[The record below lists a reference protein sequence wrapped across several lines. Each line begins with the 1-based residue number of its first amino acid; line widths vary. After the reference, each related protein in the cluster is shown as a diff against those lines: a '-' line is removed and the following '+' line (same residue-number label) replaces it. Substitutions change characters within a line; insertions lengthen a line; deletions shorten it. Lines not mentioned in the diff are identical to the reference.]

1 MNFLILGGGAEEL
14 GWARAIAGRAE
25 HRLRAAYPGF
35 AELPEVPRP
44 GDFEDALAT
53 SGVEAVVV
61 GGVIEER
68 AEALRRVAAVGMPAI
83 CLHPPGDD
91 SEAYY
96 QVALSREETGAV
108 LVPDLPARLHPGVE
122 ALRQALRGRAL
133 GAFRGIRYESP
144 TSLDGGDLAR
154 HALPRV
160 IDVVRALLGEVEAV
174 TATGDPPGDRPSENL
189 VVQLRGPEGRR
200 AEVRLWTGPVEPS
213 RLVVAGAEGSLTLE
227 YDPTFATAA
236 RLIRRA
242 SGGGETVVPL
252 DDWDPH
258 AAILETL
265 AGAIAG
271 REAHPDLVDGTR
283 ATELAEATVR
293 SLRRGR
299 TVDLHHEEV
308 SEEGT
313 FKSVMISFGCI
324 ILLCILVALPAAL
337 VGPAL
342 GLPWTIYIA
351 YVIPPVLIGFIF
363 LQLLR
368 FVIRRRG
375 RSPHVREER
384 KGID

>member
-1 MNFLILGGGAEEL
+1 
-14 GWARAIAGRAE
+14 
-25 HRLRAAYPGF
+25 
-35 AELPEVPRP
+35 
-44 GDFEDALAT
+44 
-53 SGVEAVVV
+53 
-61 GGVIEER
+61 
-68 AEALRRVAAVGMPAI
+68 
-83 CLHPPGDD
+83 
-91 SEAYY
+91 
-96 QVALSREETGAV
+96 
-108 LVPDLPARLHPGVE
+108 
-122 ALRQALRGRAL
+122 
-133 GAFRGIRYESP
+133 
-144 TSLDGGDLAR
+144 
-154 HALPRV
+154 
-160 IDVVRALLGEVEAV
+160 RALLGEVEAV

-213 RLVVAGAEGSLTLE
+213 RLVVAGAEGSLMLE

-236 RLIRRA
+236 RLIRRT

-258 AAILETL
+258 AAILKTL
-265 AGAIAG
+265 AEAIAG
-271 REAHPDLVDGTR
+271 RESHPDLIDGTR

-299 TVDLHHEEV
+299 TVDLHHEEI

-313 FKSVMISFGCI
+313 FKSVMTSFGCV

-368 FVIRRRG
+368 YVIRRRG
-375 RSPHVREER
+375 QATQVREWR
-384 KGID
+384 KEI